1 MQEGDPDEAKRRSE
15 GAISPLKRSNFF
27 SPTFCKIVFCTFPK
41 KYKNKKWYLGLQLRL
56 SLWYTS
62 QVMPLLKSS
71 KKKMR
76 RDKRRTEQNDLKK
89 QVMKSLVKTMRR
101 MPDADNLKQVSSN
114 LDKAAKTKLIHPN
127 KASRLKSRLSKLMSS
142 AVATK

>member
-1 MQEGDPDEAKRRSE
+1 
-15 GAISPLKRSNFF
+15 
-27 SPTFCKIVFCTFPK
+27 
-41 KYKNKKWYLGLQLRL
+41 
-56 SLWYTS
+56 
-62 QVMPLLKSS
+62 MPLLKSS

-101 MPDADNLKQVSSN
+101 MPDADNMKQVTSF

-127 KASRLKSRLSKLMSS
+127 KASRLKSRLSKLI
-142 AVATK
+142 VATPAAK

>member
-1 MQEGDPDEAKRRSE
+1 
-15 GAISPLKRSNFF
+15 
-27 SPTFCKIVFCTFPK
+27 
-41 KYKNKKWYLGLQLRL
+41 
-56 SLWYTS
+56 
-62 QVMPLLKSS
+62 MPLLRSS

-101 MPDADNLKQVSSN
+101 MPDADNMKQVSSF

-127 KASRLKSRLSKLMSS
+127 KASRLKSRLSKLIVTAS
-142 AVATK
+142 K

>member
-1 MQEGDPDEAKRRSE
+1 
-15 GAISPLKRSNFF
+15 
-27 SPTFCKIVFCTFPK
+27 
-41 KYKNKKWYLGLQLRL
+41 
-56 SLWYTS
+56 
-62 QVMPLLKSS
+62 MPLLKSS

-76 RDKRRTEQNDLKK
+76 RDKRRTAQNDLKK

-127 KASRLKSRLSKLMSS
+127 KASRLKSRLSKLMASP
-142 AVATK
+142 AATK